1 MRPYSISRLASGV
14 LLSAIALGHARISV
28 AQVKPA
34 VPDPT
39 EAERPVPG
47 KTVKI
52 DVRLKGYVFGFRMMK
67 ASYSGYIE
75 DGRYSVR
82 ADLYTSGLG
91 ALLKKFRIWATTT
104 GVIGQNDLRPLQH
117 IQQNEDKKHR
127 RVEMNYKSDRVDVKI
142 VPRLGSLGKPPAT
155 EKQKF
160 ESEDTLSAML
170 NLMMRGY
177 RFTQKPCTGKIAVFD
192 SKQHYYLRLQ
202 PDGHKQIRQK
212 GFKGDTL
219 RCKVYYEAVSGYDPE
234 DLPSREE
241 AGTPVTVYLA
251 RYDQAGLYV
260 PVRMKYKISSISATI
275 KARDIRIS
283 VR

>member
-127 RVEMNYKSDRVDVKI
+127 RVEMNYKPDRVDVKI

-170 NLMMRGY
+170 NLMMRG
-177 RFTQKPCTGKIAVFD
+177 
-192 SKQHYYLRLQ
+192 
-202 PDGHKQIRQK
+202 
-212 GFKGDTL
+212 
-219 RCKVYYEAVSGYDPE
+219 
-234 DLPSREE
+234 
-241 AGTPVTVYLA
+241 
-251 RYDQAGLYV
+251 
-260 PVRMKYKISSISATI
+260 
-275 KARDIRIS
+275 
-283 VR
+283 